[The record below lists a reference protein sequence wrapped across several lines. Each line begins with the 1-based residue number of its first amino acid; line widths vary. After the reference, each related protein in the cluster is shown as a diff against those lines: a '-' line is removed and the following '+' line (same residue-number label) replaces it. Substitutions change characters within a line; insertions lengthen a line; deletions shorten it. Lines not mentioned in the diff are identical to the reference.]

1 MTTTRSQDKEAN
13 QKERRERTRKRKR
26 AVKREK
32 KRIATIRVDAGRDD
46 WSMNE
51 DERCNNVSRIM

>member
-1 MTTTRSQDKEAN
+1 MAGTSVHGPQRGFPKANHVLLMTTTRSQDKEAN

-32 KRIATIRVDAGRDD
+32 K
-46 WSMNE
+46 E
-51 DERCNNVSRIM
+51 L